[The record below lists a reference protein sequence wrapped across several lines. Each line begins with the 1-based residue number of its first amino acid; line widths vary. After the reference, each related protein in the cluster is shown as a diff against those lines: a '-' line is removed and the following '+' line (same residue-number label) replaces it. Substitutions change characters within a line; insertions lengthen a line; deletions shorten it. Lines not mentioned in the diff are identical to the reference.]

1 MAPTMDRIVDL
12 RSDTLTRPT
21 EAMWDAMH
29 HAEVG
34 DDVYGEDPTVTRLQE
49 LAAHKVGMEAALY
62 VPSGT
67 MGNTAAMLAHT
78 HPGEEMVAEELA
90 HIYCWEAGTYAN
102 IAGLTVRSVQGDQG
116 IFTPQQLEEVLR
128 PANAHFPRTTLLCLE
143 NSHNNAA
150 GAVWSVDEMAAV
162 TDVARNNGLNVHLDG
177 ARVFNAATTLGV
189 DVKQITATV
198 DSVMFCVSKGLSAPV
213 GSLLCGTRQFIDEA
227 HRARKRLGGA
237 MREAGVI
244 AAAGVVALE
253 NMVDRLA
260 EDHETTR
267 LLAEGLGAI
276 DGITATRAPRP
287 TNIIMVN
294 VADLGWTTTDLVE
307 RWAAAGI
314 KCNPRPPHGVRLVTN
329 RHASQQDVAYVLDV
343 TREMVRSAAIA
354 AG

>member
-1 MAPTMDRIVDL
+1 MDRIVDL

-29 HAEVG
+29 HADVG

-49 LAAHKVGMEAALY
+49 LAAEMTGMEAALY

-67 MGNTAAMLAHT
+67 MGNTCAMLAHT
-78 HPGEEMVAEELA
+78 NPGEEMIAEELA

-102 IAGLTVRSVQGDQG
+102 IAGLTVRSVKGEQG
-116 IFTPQQLEEVLR
+116 IFTRQQFEQTLR
-128 PANAHFPRTTLLCLE
+128 PANPHFPRPTLLCLE
-143 NSHNNAA
+143 NTHNNAA
-150 GAVWSVDEMAAV
+150 GAVWSVEEMAS
-162 TDVARNNGLNVHLDG
+162 VADAAREQGLKVHLDG
-177 ARVFNAATTLGV
+177 ARVFNAAVALGV
-189 DVKQITATV
+189 DVKEITATV

-213 GSLLCGTRQFIDEA
+213 GSLLCGSRAFIDEA
-227 HRARKRLGGA
+227 YRARKRLGGA

-253 NMVDRLA
+253 TMVDRLA
-260 EDHETTR
+260 EDHETAR
-267 LLAEGLGAI
+267 LLAEGLDAI

-287 TNIIMVN
+287 TNIIMAD
-294 VADLGWTTTDLVE
+294 VAPLGWTSAQLIE
-307 RWAAAGI
+307 QWNAAGI

-329 RHASQQDVAYVLDV
+329 RHASAEDINYVLDV
-343 TREMVRSAAIA
+343 TREMVRSTAVA

>member
-1 MAPTMDRIVDL
+1 MDRIVDL

-29 HAEVG
+29 HADVG

-49 LAAHKVGMEAALY
+49 LAADMTGMEAALY

-67 MGNTAAMLAHT
+67 MGNTCAMLAHT
-78 HPGEEMVAEELA
+78 NPGEEMIAEELA

-102 IAGLTVRSVQGDQG
+102 IAGLTVRSVKGEQG
-116 IFTPQQLEEVLR
+116 IFTRQQFEQTLR
-128 PANAHFPRTTLLCLE
+128 PANPHFPRPTLLCLE
-143 NSHNNAA
+143 NTHNNAA
-150 GAVWSVDEMAAV
+150 GAVWSVEEMAS
-162 TDVARNNGLNVHLDG
+162 VADAAREQGLKVHLDG
-177 ARVFNAATTLGV
+177 ARVFNAAVALGV
-189 DVKQITATV
+189 DVKEITATV

-213 GSLLCGTRQFIDEA
+213 GSLLCGSRAFIDEA
-227 HRARKRLGGA
+227 YRARKRLGGA

-253 NMVDRLA
+253 TMVDRLA
-260 EDHETTR
+260 EDHETAR
-267 LLAEGLGAI
+267 LLAEGLDAI

-287 TNIIMVN
+287 TNIIMAD
-294 VADLGWTTTDLVE
+294 VAPLGWTSAQLIE
-307 RWAAAGI
+307 QWNAAGI

-329 RHASQQDVAYVLDV
+329 RHASAEDINYVLDV
-343 TREMVRSAAIA
+343 TREMVRSTAVA

>member
-1 MAPTMDRIVDL
+1 MDRTVDL

-29 HAEVG
+29 HADVG

-49 LAAHKVGMEAALY
+49 LAAEMTGMEAALY

-67 MGNTAAMLAHT
+67 MGNTCAMLAHT
-78 HPGEEMVAEELA
+78 NPGEEMVAEELA

-102 IAGLTVRSVQGDQG
+102 IAGLTVRSVKGEQG
-116 IFTPQQLEEVLR
+116 IFTRQQFEQTLR
-128 PANAHFPRTTLLCLE
+128 PANPHFPRPTLLCLE
-143 NSHNNAA
+143 NTHNNAA
-150 GAVWSVDEMAAV
+150 GAVWSVEEMAS
-162 TDVARNNGLNVHLDG
+162 VADAAREQGLKVHLDG
-177 ARVFNAATTLGV
+177 ARVFNAAVALGV
-189 DVKQITATV
+189 DVKEITATA

-213 GSLLCGTRQFIDEA
+213 GSLLCGSRAFIDEA
-227 HRARKRLGGA
+227 YRARKRLGGA

-253 NMVDRLA
+253 TMVDRLA
-260 EDHETTR
+260 EDHETAR
-267 LLAEGLGAI
+267 LLAEGLDAI

-287 TNIIMVN
+287 TNIIMAD
-294 VADLGWTTTDLVE
+294 VAPLGWTSAQLIE
-307 RWAAAGI
+307 QWNAAGI

-329 RHASQQDVAYVLDV
+329 RHASAEDINYVLDV
-343 TREMVRSAAIA
+343 TREMVRSTAVA